1 MGMSRNDLGESVAS
15 VCVGLSNVSKAEGE
29 EVIYWTLRNRDGL
42 ILLGIKSEGRR
53 SVGGGTQRQN

>member
-1 MGMSRNDLGESVAS
+1 MSRNDLRESVAT
-15 VCVGLSNVSKAEGE
+15 VCVCLSKMSKAEGE

-53 SVGGGTQRQN
+53 SMGGASTQRQN